1 MTQQERHGWFIVAS
15 LFVILLLVFGGGYN
29 TVPVLLPALL
39 KGFPHW
45 SHQRVSILPSVLAAS
60 AGVSVL
66 PVGWLVDRIEA
77 RIVMA
82 IGALTL
88 WRRLYHCEPIQ
99 FARSYDRRLPARWYR
114 YRRGHRV
121 AGRARPGQLVHRSAR
136 DGDGD
141 RQCRFD
147 HRRNGDDPGRGLR
160 HSPLGMARLISPSG
174 CRCL

>member
-1 MTQQERHGWFIVAS
+1 MPRSMEQHMTQQERHGWFIVAS

-39 KGFPHW
+39 RGFPQW

-82 IGALTL
+82 IGALTVGVAFIIASQSNSL
-88 WRRLYHCEPIQ
+88 APMIAVYLLVGIGIAAAPCCR
-99 FARSYDRRLPARWYR
+99 ARSSWPT
-114 YRRGHRV
+114 G
-121 AGRARPGQLVHRSAR
+121 
-136 DGDGD
+136 
-141 RQCRFD
+141 
-147 HRRNGDDPGRGLR
+147 
-160 HSPLGMARLISPSG
+160 SPLGAGWRWESPMPARPPAEW
-174 CRCL
+174 

>member
-82 IGALTL
+82 IGALTVGVAFIIASQSNSL
-88 WRRLYHCEPIQ
+88 APMIAVEPAGAQ
-99 FARSYDRRLPARWYR
+99 PAN
-114 YRRGHRV
+114 
-121 AGRARPGQLVHRSAR
+121 AQP
-136 DGDGD
+136 
-141 RQCRFD
+141 
-147 HRRNGDDPGRGLR
+147 
-160 HSPLGMARLISPSG
+160 
-174 CRCL
+174 

>member
-1 MTQQERHGWFIVAS
+1 MFIVVS

-82 IGALTL
+82 IGALTVGVAF
-88 WRRLYHCEPIQ
+88 IIASQ
-99 FARSYDRRLPARWYR
+99 STRSL
-114 YRRGHRV
+114 
-121 AGRARPGQLVHRSAR
+121 L
-136 DGDGD
+136 
-141 RQCRFD
+141 
-147 HRRNGDDPGRGLR
+147 
-160 HSPLGMARLISPSG
+160 
-174 CRCL
+174 

>member
-1 MTQQERHGWFIVAS
+1 MGRV
-15 LFVILLLVFGGGYN
+15 GGRSRPINGAAHDAARAARMVHCRESVCHPPARVRRGYN

-82 IGALTL
+82 IGALTVGVAFIIASQSNSL
-88 WRRLYHCEPIQ
+88 APMIAVFTCSLVSVSPRAPCCR
-99 FARSYDRRLPARWYR
+99 ARSSWPT
-114 YRRGHRV
+114 G
-121 AGRARPGQLVHRSAR
+121 
-136 DGDGD
+136 
-141 RQCRFD
+141 
-147 HRRNGDDPGRGLR
+147 
-160 HSPLGMARLISPSG
+160 SPLGAGWRWESPMPARPPAEW
-174 CRCL
+174 